1 METVIDCLFDLLR
14 PLLEA
19 EHRWTRDTCDVAHDL
34 DIALIDLEQT
44 IGQGH

>member
-1 METVIDCLFDLLR
+1 METVIDCLFDLLC

-19 EHRWTRDTCDVAHDL
+19 EHRWNRDTCDVTHDL